1 MSSEPTALRP
11 RTRTVLI
18 SAATAFSLLGD
29 QVLYSVL
36 PVYRESLGLTA
47 LQVGLLLAANRIV
60 RLVTNDIARRVSM
73 LLPQRTL
80 LTAALGLGA
89 ITTMLYTQ
97 TQLFS
102 VLLGAR
108 LAWGLSW
115 SFIRHIG
122 VLRIMDDTPG
132 DRAGRTMGI
141 YNGISRVGST
151 IGLFGGAILVD
162 WLGFIPALC
171 ILAVASA
178 IAVPLAWWGH
188 GSNQIIASREEPPK
202 DGAPWP
208 LLTLG
213 FTLGAVGPGFVMATL
228 GAVLAEYTT
237 DDWLMTAATLTGG
250 VLALRF
256 VLDSAAAPWLG
267 SLTDQLGVRHAS
279 SLFFLVGGVVLL
291 IASTVSAMWA
301 VICLVI
307 VFFICGTALQAGIA
321 GTVGKRGPGAFARYV
336 TAADFGSAVGPVVGW
351 VVLDWLDVTTVGLT
365 MGGVCYLVGAA
376 IAWQFIES
384 RRSGFLTR
392 RAGR

>member
-1 MSSEPTALRP
+1 VSSEPAALRP

-80 LTAALGLGA
+80 LSAALALGA

-97 TQLFS
+97 TQLFT
-102 VLLGAR
+102 VLLSAR

-151 IGLFGGAILVD
+151 VGLFGGAILVD
-162 WLGFIPALC
+162 WLGFIPALW

-188 GSNQIIASREEPPK
+188 GANQITEAPQAPSK

-208 LLTLG
+208 FLTLG
-213 FTLGAVGPGFVMATL
+213 FTLGAVGPGFVMATF
-228 GAVLAEYTT
+228 GAVLAEYTS
-237 DDWLMTAATLTGG
+237 DEWLVTAATLTGG

-256 VLDSAAAPWLG
+256 FLDSAAAPWLG

-279 SLFFLVGGVVLL
+279 SLFFLAGGIVLL
-291 IASTVSAMWA
+291 IAGVVSNMWLIIA
-301 VICLVI
+301 LVI

-321 GTVGKRGPGAFARYV
+321 GTVGKRGSGAFARYV

-365 MGGVCYLVGAA
+365 MGGVCYVAA
-376 IAWQFIES
+376 AAVALRFVEAHD
-384 RRSGFLTR
+384 R
-392 RAGR
+392 GRPR

>member
-1 MSSEPTALRP
+1 VSSEPAALRP

-80 LTAALGLGA
+80 LSAALALGA

-97 TQLFS
+97 TQLFT
-102 VLLGAR
+102 VLLSAR

-151 IGLFGGAILVD
+151 VGLFGGAILVD
-162 WLGFIPALC
+162 WLGFIPALW

-188 GSNQIIASREEPPK
+188 GANQITEAPQAPSK

-208 LLTLG
+208 FLTLG
-213 FTLGAVGPGFVMATL
+213 
-228 GAVLAEYTT
+228 
-237 DDWLMTAATLTGG
+237 
-250 VLALRF
+250 
-256 VLDSAAAPWLG
+256 
-267 SLTDQLGVRHAS
+267 TDQLGVRHAS
-279 SLFFLVGGVVLL
+279 SLFFLAGGIVLL
-291 IASTVSAMWA
+291 IAGVVSNMWLIIA
-301 VICLVI
+301 LVI

-321 GTVGKRGPGAFARYV
+321 GTVGKRGSGAFARYV

-365 MGGVCYLVGAA
+365 MGGVCYVAA
-376 IAWQFIES
+376 AAVALRFVEAHD
-384 RRSGFLTR
+384 R
-392 RAGR
+392 GRPR